1 MYKILVGLDYAHSH
15 GIMHRDLKPQNVL
28 VDVKTNDVYIIDW
41 GLADFY
47 IPGYCPSF
55 PSRIDKKF
63 NVRVSTRNYKGPE
76 LLTNNYVFADR
87 ASYV

>member
-1 MYKILVGLDYAHSH
+1 MYKILVGLDYAHSQ
-15 GIMHRDLKPQNVL
+15 GSMHRDL
-28 VDVKTNDVYIIDW
+28 KTNDVYIIDW

-47 IPGYCPSF
+47 IPGHYPLL

>member
-47 IPGYCPSF
+47 IPGYCPLL